1 MNEQVFHRARKI
13 LRSRSFITIAGLVVV
28 ILASALVTLLAV
40 QRFMTLTFVNNYVQD
55 WEVAHILAPE
65 PVDPDVVLVT
75 LTEDTL
81 RHFPYRS
88 PIDRQYLSDLLLK
101 VASFHP
107 RAIGLDV
114 LFDQPTEAAKD
125 SVFRHTL
132 THLGAPLA
140 VSYPNPPGGNQTDAV
155 VTPTQ
160 RAYLDKFV
168 PWDLRVDLFLDHDQ
182 FGTVRSILPGRAQA
196 NGKYMPSFARGVAA
210 KAGVQTP
217 AQIVP
222 IAWRGSP
229 ALNAE
234 PFTEIPAHLVALLP
248 GNPAPGE
255 SALPQP
261 LPAPV
266 LNAMLGGKVVL
277 IGAHYSLDDLHPTPF
292 SAISDIGDLPGIVI
306 DAHAVSQ
313 LLHHR
318 APPMARFR
326 VNLVV
331 ALIMAT
337 LGGLLGMLNFH
348 LLPRIF
354 AGIGI
359 IVLLWWI
366 GIELFHAE
374 YVMIGLVAPTLAYL
388 LSFSAADSLS
398 GRDARKQR
406 QFIQGAFSRYVSPAV
421 VDALILDPDKMS
433 LDGER
438 RVMTYIF
445 TDIANFTT
453 MSEGLDSK
461 ELAHVLNAY
470 LDAVTPVVLRYEG
483 MVDKFIG
490 DAVFAIFN
498 APMDL
503 AEHPERAV
511 LCALEFDRAA
521 EAFRA
526 EQNAR
531 GIPLGITRIGV
542 HTGPAVIGNFG
553 SSTRFNYTAQGDS
566 VNVASR
572 LEALNKHFGTRMCV
586 SGATRELCKN
596 VAFRPIAS
604 VILKGKTVP
613 VEVWEPLHEGDKSD
627 EFLERYRDAFDK
639 LEQEPDEVLPLFE
652 RLAGEAPD
660 DPCVKLHLERLRHG
674 LRGAAVLM
682 EEK

>member
-1 MNEQVFHRARKI
+1 MNGQVLHRARRI
-13 LRSRSFITIAGLVVV
+13 LRSRSFTSIAGLVVV
-28 ILASALVTLLAV
+28 ILASALVSLLAV
-40 QRFMTLTFVNNYVQD
+40 RDFMPLTFVDNLAQD
-55 WEVAHILAPE
+55 TEIAHLLPPE
-65 PVDPDVVLVT
+65 RVDPDVVLVSI
-75 LTEDTL
+75 TEDTL
-81 RHFPYRS
+81 QHFPYRS
-88 PIDRQYLSDLLLK
+88 PIDRQYLSDLLNK
-101 VASFHP
+101 IASFHP

-114 LFDQPTEAAKD
+114 LFDQPTEASKD
-125 SVFRHTL
+125 ASLKYTL
-132 THLGAPLA
+132 THLGVPLV
-140 VSYPNPPGGNQTDAV
+140 VSYPNPPEPGQRDI

-160 RAYLDKFV
+160 LAYLNKFV
-168 PWDLRVDLFLDHDQ
+168 PYSLRADLFLQPDQ
-182 FGTVRSILPGRAQA
+182 FGTIRDISPGRRQLD
-196 NGKYMPSFARGVAA
+196 GRPMKSFARRVAEA
-210 KAGVQTP
+210 AGVKTSDET
-217 AQIVP
+217 VP
-222 IAWRGSP
+222 IAWHGKP
-229 ALNAE
+229 APNAL
-234 PFTEIPAHLVALLP
+234 PFTEMPTEIV
-248 GNPAPGE
+248 
-255 SALPQP
+255 QP
-261 LPAPV
+261 LPKGAALPAPI
-266 LNAMLGGKVVL
+266 LKHDLHDKVVL
-277 IGAHYSLDDLHPTPF
+277 VGAHYSLEDIHPTPF
-292 SAISDIGDLPGIVI
+292 STISDKGDLPGVFI

-313 LLHHR
+313 LLNHR
-318 APPMARFR
+318 APPMVSMG
-326 VNLVV
+326 VNLAI
-331 ALIMAT
+331 ALALAT

-348 LLPRIF
+348 LLPRVF
-354 AGIGI
+354 ACLAI
-359 IVLLWWI
+359 IALL
-366 GIELFHAE
+366 
-374 YVMIGLVAPTLAYL
+374 VLVAIPLYHYQQILIGQVAPSLAL
-388 LSFSAADSLS
+388 LMSFSAADSLS

-421 VDALILDPDKMS
+421 VSELIRDPDKMS

-461 ELAHVLNAY
+461 ELARVLNAY

-498 APMDL
+498 APVDL
-503 AEHPERAV
+503 PDHPERAV
-511 LCALEFDRAA
+511 LCALEIDRAA

-526 EQNAR
+526 EQNAN
-531 GIPLGITRIGV
+531 GVPLGITRIGI

-553 SSTRFNYTAQGDS
+553 SSTRFNYTAQGDA

-586 SGATRELCKN
+586 SGATRELCKT

-613 VEVWEPLHEGDKSD
+613 VEVWEPLHDGDKSA

-652 RLAGEAPD
+652 KLAGEAPD

-674 LRGAAVLM
+674 SRGAAVLM